1 MIIELLETIHLMLE
15 SGLTW
20 ATIISIILAIAKL
33 RESRNKFQRSEAMR
47 RDIIAIKRH
56 LGVEECAPISKPSK
70 GNTVRRWLGNF
81 TLLRM
86 ERSIVRFAKTFTIGR
101 KLHMKQVNWITLV
114 PALLGALKLI
124 LEPFGIH
131 LSDEN
136 VNEIANGAAAL
147 ATLIGVVMSHQ
158 RNNTVV
164 IPSNESNK

>member
-33 RESRNKFQRSEAMR
+33 QESRAKFQRNESMR

-56 LGVEECAPISKPSK
+56 LGVVECAPISKPSK
-70 GNTVRRWLGNF
+70 GNIAQTWLGNF
-81 TLLRM
+81 TLSQTAK
-86 ERSIVRFAKTFTIGR
+86 SIARFAKTFTIGR
-101 KLHMKQVNWITLV
+101 ISFMKQINWTTLAL
-114 PALLGALKLI
+114 ALLGAIKLI

-131 LSDEN
+131 MS
-136 VNEIANGAAAL
+136 NEDINAIANGAAAL

-164 IPSNESNK
+164 ISSNESNK